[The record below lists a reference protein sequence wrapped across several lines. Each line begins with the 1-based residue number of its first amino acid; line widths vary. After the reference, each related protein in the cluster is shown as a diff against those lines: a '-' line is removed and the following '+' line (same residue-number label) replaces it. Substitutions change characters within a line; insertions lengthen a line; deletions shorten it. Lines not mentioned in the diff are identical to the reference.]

1 MIKQLRP
8 TTVLPLE
15 AVPRLIVTHSLSVVI
30 SDFRRR
36 GFPREFHVLRDT
48 GNDRSRENIAIFTNP
63 CAIQDNGVRIYMAII
78 TDYDIFLNHGK
89 RIDSYILADLGLLDE
104 RLLEEIY
111 SLSYFILLFVFYNLS
126 HELGF
131 TNQFITNEYIPFHG
145 RDPRRIGA
153 NNSRRKINV
162 SPGTTFWRNFTPSI
176 FMK

>member
-15 AVPRLIVTHSLSVVI
+15 AVPRLIVTHSRSVVLSPI
-30 SDFRRR
+30 SAVVV
-36 GFPREFHVLRDT
+36 PREFHVLRDT

-89 RIDSYILADLGLLDE
+89 RIDSYILAVWALDE

-111 SLSYFILLFVFYNLS
+111 SLRTLSYYLF
-126 HELGF
+126 F
-131 TNQFITNEYIPFHG
+131 TI
-145 RDPRRIGA
+145 
-153 NNSRRKINV
+153 
-162 SPGTTFWRNFTPSI
+162 
-176 FMK
+176 